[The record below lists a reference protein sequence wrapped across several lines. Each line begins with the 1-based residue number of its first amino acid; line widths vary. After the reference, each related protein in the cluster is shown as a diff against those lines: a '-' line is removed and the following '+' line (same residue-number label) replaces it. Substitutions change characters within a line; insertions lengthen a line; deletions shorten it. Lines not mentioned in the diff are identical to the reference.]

1 MIPNLCTRE
10 KQSSSGSVVRY
21 YELETLNF
29 WEHSGVDNSGKNVL
43 HVLCM
48 HREAMMMCYIG
59 TH

>member
-29 WEHSGVDNSGKNVL
+29 WECCGVDNSWRNVL
-43 HVLCM
+43 HVCVCKRSHDDVL
-48 HREAMMMCYIG
+48 
-59 TH
+59 